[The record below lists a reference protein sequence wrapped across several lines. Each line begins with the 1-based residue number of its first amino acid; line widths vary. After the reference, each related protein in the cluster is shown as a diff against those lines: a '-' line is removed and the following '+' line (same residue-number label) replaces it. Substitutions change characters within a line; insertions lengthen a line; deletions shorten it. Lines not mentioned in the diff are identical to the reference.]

1 MKNIDA
7 NKPAVKK
14 LKTIKNTKLEEDGDK
29 DRISLTNKNEF
40 NIDEKQF
47 DDLLKQIKEKK
58 RKQ

>member
-1 MKNIDA
+1 MKNVDA